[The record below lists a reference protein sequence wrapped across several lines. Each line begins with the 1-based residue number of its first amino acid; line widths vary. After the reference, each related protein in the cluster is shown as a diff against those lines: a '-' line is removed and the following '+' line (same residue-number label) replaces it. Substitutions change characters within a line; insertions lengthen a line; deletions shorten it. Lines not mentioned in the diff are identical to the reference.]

1 MRAKTWCQ
9 NLGAMSGLLLLRR
22 TLAVAQL
29 AEPTI
34 LRGPILEYASIKT
47 APLLQISTT
56 SNFRSA
62 AAPYSLLSQVTS
74 FRNFNSRSLVIA
86 SAVTVTLNSFANN
99 SFREIR
105 IFVFCELT
113 HNALMASQRRTIPS
127 EEWER
132 HRQTITDLYSEKALK
147 DVRVEMEKRYGF
159 KASPYQYETQLRN
172 VWGIRKNTKRK
183 EWADLF
189 EQDDNAQSMQRTPAG
204 CEKPLSSFKRAKRY
218 LREIQG
224 PLPAQPP
231 MLSRAPL
238 HPVSPQL
245 QDTTTRS
252 VTINSVQIGNESSH
266 GVNSPFEFEDIFA
279 NLGERLSSYGS
290 ATVTNQA
297 DLNSSQPWHATSDPL
312 TPDMARLALGSS
324 FNPEFHFDLETT
336 FGNPEA
342 ITLSPGQAA
351 LSDQIG
357 ARSPPTIESLGYRWP
372 GSGIFSPNHNHAC
385 YENVH
390 MALTG
395 PQGAL
400 FNDQSHSSPGLQ
412 PQGYCS
418 ALQLSPQTSSGRQ
431 LPICNNVLFPSHFA
445 GFEGFLRMKGVSFM
459 RPEVAGSGNWSPL
472 SRGFTSRF
480 IAEVVLSKQQLL
492 TRRAGDLEK
501 ALDGLETLI
510 PGESTTLTTKD
521 QAFETKFTR
530 ILLFSMLNG
539 FAGLSD
545 LSVEKMLN
553 FLGRISIINR
563 PFLAAL
569 KECSTHAAKT
579 FVDTIFRASIEAKDE
594 YALKRLLEHNLV
606 DVNATACFYRSGK
619 YTPIE
624 RAAHLQACNLI
635 ATLLRHGADVNKTWM
650 NKSNGGALTELLQ
663 YYKTKASSA
672 STTNSS
678 EMIKAIDLLVT
689 AGARVTTRDLEMAF
703 DLKKSDVAC
712 RLSLAILP
720 SDHQAFF
727 IGDHDSPIRSTVRSS
742 DDTQASQIIRNMI
755 HLCEAASCGRCL
767 VAFAN
772 KVEYTAIQAAA
783 LGHLK
788 VVQLLIDYVSSPT
801 RIFCGA
807 IRSNRKDLI
816 NFVLSLNPDL
826 NPPAQYLM
834 AIRPWG
840 RQRTTPLAEAVNVGN
855 EELIRYLYSAGAFAD
870 LKEGNR
876 LEALI
881 LAAARWGNI
890 SLMMKLLSYSD
901 SSCHP
906 YRIPSFAIEIALQN
920 GHEEVAWLLILE
932 SGAQT
937 MRNVLLSVALKSRN
951 KSLVQ
956 AILNADL
963 CHFESEDFGEVSKWD
978 DMSVVEDLISA
989 YPAVTMTS
997 ETLRD
1002 LCQRCVQDDNTD
1014 LFRNFVESTTY
1025 LPLHD
1030 CLEYAVKMGHS
1041 EMVCYLLDIGASPFT
1056 NQILEAALPG
1066 NKGMLQLLFDK
1077 GRPRRAFPKCIGAS
1091 VLSSVMEESLD
1102 SPQALDALLET
1113 RAVNLRA
1120 AEEINRRTDKEGL
1133 EYGAVTPLG
1142 LALISLLKTPDND
1155 PWMVKALLNAGSDPN
1170 GVARSFPDCIVEN
1183 YTGLMVA
1190 IETTRR
1196 EIVQLL
1202 IDSGADVNLK
1212 PRYAVKRTPLQYA
1225 AELGHLNMVRML
1237 LEQGAEVNAEPA
1249 IRSGG
1254 SALQLAAISGNCNIA
1269 NELLDKGAL
1278 LDALPSKVE
1287 GRWPLEGAAEHGRL
1301 DMIQFLWAAAI
1312 ARGGSDVVAGFQ
1324 RRHCLRAMSFA
1335 RENGHMGCMGLI
1347 SDLSGIPV
1355 DRLDIED
1362 YGAPWLAY
1370 SDLSHFSSSNDWDM
1384 SFLADSDG

>member
-1 MRAKTWCQ
+1 
-9 NLGAMSGLLLLRR
+9 
-22 TLAVAQL
+22 
-29 AEPTI
+29 
-34 LRGPILEYASIKT
+34 
-47 APLLQISTT
+47 
-56 SNFRSA
+56 
-62 AAPYSLLSQVTS
+62 
-74 FRNFNSRSLVIA
+74 
-86 SAVTVTLNSFANN
+86 
-99 SFREIR
+99 
-105 IFVFCELT
+105 
-113 HNALMASQRRTIPS
+113 MASQRRTIPS

-147 DVRVEMEKRYGF
+147 DVRAEMEKRYGF

-224 PLPAQPP
+224 PLLAQPP

-252 VTINSVQIGNESSH
+252 VTMNSVQIGNESSH

-312 TPDMARLALGSS
+312 TPDMTRPALGSS

-336 FGNPEA
+336 FGNLEA

-372 GSGIFSPNHNHAC
+372 GSGIFSPNHNHTC

-390 MALTG
+390 MALTA

-400 FNDQSHSSPGLQ
+400 FNDQRHSSPGLQ

-418 ALQLSPQTSSGRQ
+418 ALQLSPQTSPGRQ

-459 RPEVAGSGNWSPL
+459 RPEGAGSGNWSPL

-501 ALDGLETLI
+501 ALDRLETLI

-606 DVNATACFYRSGK
+606 DVNATVCFYQSGK

-624 RAAHLQACNLI
+624 RAARLQACNLI
-635 ATLLRHGADVNKTWM
+635 ATLLHHGADVNKTWM
-650 NKSNGGALTELLQ
+650 KKDNGGALTELMQ
-663 YYKTKASSA
+663 FTEIKASSA
-672 STTNSS
+672 STTESS
-678 EMIKAIDLLVT
+678 KIIKAIDLLVR
-689 AGARVTTRDLEMAF
+689 AGARVTTRHLHVAF
-703 DLKKSDVAC
+703 VSNNSDVAY
-712 RLSLAILP
+712 RLFLAILP

-727 IGDHDSPIRSTVRSS
+727 IGDRISYISSAVRLL
-742 DDTQASQIIRNMI
+742 DDTQTSQIIRNLM

-772 KVEYTAIQAAA
+772 NVECTAIEAAA

-816 NFVLSLNPDL
+816 HFVLSLNPDL
-826 NPPAQYLM
+826 NPPAQY
-834 AIRPWG
+834 IKPIDPWG
-840 RQRTTPLAEAVNVGN
+840 SQRTTPLAEAVKVGN
-855 EELIRYLYSAGAFAD
+855 EELIRYLHSAGAFAD
-870 LKEGNR
+870 LKDGNR

-890 SLMMKLLSYSD
+890 SLMLKLLSYSD

-906 YRIPSFAIEIALQN
+906 YRIPSFAIEIALEN
-920 GHEEVAWLLILE
+920 GHEELAWLLILE
-932 SGAQT
+932 SGAQNEGHDPMQNKT
-937 MRNVLLSVALKSRN
+937 CQLALKSRN

-963 CHFESEDFGEVSKWD
+963 CDFKSEDFGEASKWD

-997 ETLRD
+997 EMLRD

-1014 LFRNFVESTTY
+1014 LFRNFVESTTD

-1041 EMVCYLLDIGASPFT
+1041 EMVCYLLDIGDSPFT
-1056 NQILEAALPG
+1056 NQILKAALPG

-1077 GRPRRAFPKCIGAS
+1077 SRPRRAFPKCIGAS

-1120 AEEINRRTDKEGL
+1120 VERIDRRTDEEGL
-1133 EYGAVTPLG
+1133 GYSAVTPLG
-1142 LALISLLKTPDND
+1142 LALISLLKTPDKD

-1170 GVARSFPDCIVEN
+1170 GVARSFLYGIVKN
-1183 YTGLMVA
+1183 YTGLMLA

-1225 AELGHLNMVRML
+1225 AELGHLNMVCML

-1254 SALQLAAISGNCNIA
+1254 SALQFAAISGNCNIA
-1269 NELLDKGAL
+1269 NVLLDNGAL

-1312 ARGGSDVVAGFQ
+1312 AKGGSDVVAGFQ
-1324 RRHCLRAMSFA
+1324 RRHC
-1335 RENGHMGCMGLI
+1335 
-1347 SDLSGIPV
+1347 LSGIPV

-1370 SDLSHFSSSNDWDM
+1370 SDLSHSPFSNDWDDM
-1384 SFLADSDG
+1384 SFLTDSDG